1 MDVILLERIGKL
13 GGIGDVVSVKPGFAR
28 NYLIPT
34 GRALRA
40 NDANRQRF
48 ESERDAIEAR
58 NAERKS
64 EAEGIFNELDGRS
77 FVAVRSAGET
87 GQLYG
92 SVAARDVVEI
102 LAAEG
107 IRAPRNQINLKQ
119 PIKAIGLH
127 PVGIQL
133 HAEVEATVTINVA
146 RSDDEAVRQAQGE
159 DLTSLDAI
167 YGEADEDDQVQP
179 DAFFDDEVLAQEG
192 GAPVEPLGEGSGDGS
207 GEDGERPVDPS
218 EAEQPYV

>member
-40 NDANRQRF
+40 NESNRKRF
-48 ESERDAIEAR
+48 EAEKDAIVAR
-58 NAERKS
+58 NETRKS
-64 EAEGIFNELDGRS
+64 EAGDVAKDLDGKS

-92 SVAARDVVEI
+92 SVAARDIVD
-102 LAAEG
+102 LLNGEG
-107 IRAPRNQINLKQ
+107 FKVTRNQINQNQ
-119 PIKAIGLH
+119 PIKTIGLH
-127 PVGIQL
+127 EVGVQL

-146 RSDDEAVRQAQGE
+146 RSEDEAERQARGE
-159 DLTSLDAI
+159 DLTSADAI
-167 YGEADEDDQVQP
+167 YGEMDEDDQVQP
-179 DAFFDDEVLAQEG
+179 DAFFDDEALF
-192 GAPVEPLGEGSGDGS
+192 
-207 GEDGERPVDPS
+207 EDGEGTESDPGEAVDLS
-218 EAEQPYV
+218 QADQPYV

>member
-40 NDANRQRF
+40 NDINRKRF
-48 ESERDAIEAR
+48 EAEKDAIEAR

-64 EAEGIFNELDGRS
+64 EAEAIFNELDGRS

-133 HAEVEATVTINVA
+133 HPEVEAIVTVNVA
-146 RSDDEAVRQAQGE
+146 RSEDEAVRQAQGE

-167 YGEADEDDQVQP
+167 YGEVDEDDQVSP
-179 DAFFDDEVLAQEG
+179 DEFFDEEAQE
-192 GAPVEPLGEGSGDGS
+192 ARANERTEFVN
-207 GEDGERPVDPS
+207 EDGERVDPA
-218 EAEQPYV
+218 EADQPYV

>member
-40 NDANRQRF
+40 NPGNRARF
-48 ESERDAIEAR
+48 EAERDAIEAR

-64 EAEGIFNELDGRS
+64 DAERILTELDGRS

-107 IRAPRNQINLKQ
+107 IRAPRNQINLQQ

-133 HAEVEATVTINVA
+133 HPEVEATVTINVA
-146 RSDDEAVRQAQGE
+146 RTPDEATRQAQGE

-167 YGEADEDDQVQP
+167 YGAVDEDDQVTP
-179 DAFFDDEVLAQEG
+179 DEFFDEEAQEARAG
-192 GAPVEPLGEGSGDGS
+192 FTD
-207 GEDGERPVDPS
+207 EDGNAVDPS
-218 EAEQPYV
+218 EAEQPHV

>member
-13 GGIGDVVSVKPGFAR
+13 GGIGDVVTVKPGFAR

-40 NDANRQRF
+40 NENNKRRFDA
-48 ESERDAIEAR
+48 ERANIEAR
-58 NAERKS
+58 NAERRS
-64 EAEGIFNELDGRS
+64 EAERTLSELDGRS
-77 FVAVRSAGET
+77 FIAVRSAGET

-107 IRAPRNQINLKQ
+107 VRAPRNQINLKE
-119 PIKAIGLH
+119 PIKKIGVH

-133 HAEVEATVTINVA
+133 HPEVEATITINVA
-146 RSDDEAVRQAQGE
+146 RTPDEALRQARGE

-167 YGEADEDDQVQP
+167 YGEVDEDDVVAP
-179 DAFFDDEVLAQEG
+179 DEFFDEEAQDARSEVQTQFTDENG
-192 GAPVEPLGEGSGDGS
+192 N
-207 GEDGERPVDPS
+207 PVDPG
-218 EAEQPYV
+218 EADQPYV